1 MINRHK
7 YKNFSALCGF
17 YHLKCLTRQIVGES
31 YVKEKVLN
39 SLNIKNLGLLCGE
52 GGIRTPGT
60 FQFNSFQDCRNR
72 PLYHLS
78 FPRKGLQNYINYF
91 ILQN

>member
-1 MINRHK
+1 MRIFMRK
-7 YKNFSALCGF
+7 WCK
-17 YHLKCLTRQIVGES
+17 
-31 YVKEKVLN
+31 
-39 SLNIKNLGLLCGE
+39 SLIFNHSCGE

-78 FPRKGLQNYINYF
+78 FPKRDCKINQ
-91 ILQN
+91 ICGKTIDKLNS